1 MFFNQDSETK
11 PSENDDDDDS
21 VTSDHDNKRQQ
32 PGHHKHKDEV
42 EKFLRFHS
50 FKSVFQEEIM
60 FHHLFWWEVSNGGA
74 LPVISNQRMILQLKH
89 KHLSRKIKSNLD
101 IK

>member
-1 MFFNQDSETK
+1 MLRSKIYFECFSIQDSETK

-21 VTSDHDNKRQQ
+21 VTRDHDNKRQQ

-50 FKSVFQEEIM
+50 FKSVFQEEIWFTICSDEKYPM
-60 FHHLFWWEVSNGGA
+60 VVHC
-74 LPVISNQRMILQLKH
+74 Q
-89 KHLSRKIKSNLD
+89 
-101 IK
+101 